1 MFANIKTIRI
11 FVQVKTNTM
20 KIGIITH
27 LEVSPVKFLGNTT
40 YKVLVDS
47 IGFTATVSTKK
58 QLKKGDV
65 IEFTELNRGDV
76 QENEKVNI
84 ILKLK

>member
-1 MFANIKTIRI
+1 MFANIKISHN
-11 FVQVKTNTM
+11 FVQVKTNIM
-20 KIGIITH
+20 KTGTITH
-27 LEVSPVKFLGNTT
+27 LEESPVKFLGNTT
-40 YKVLVDS
+40 YKILVDS
-47 IGFTATVSTKK
+47 IGFMATVSTKK

-84 ILKLK
+84 VLKLK